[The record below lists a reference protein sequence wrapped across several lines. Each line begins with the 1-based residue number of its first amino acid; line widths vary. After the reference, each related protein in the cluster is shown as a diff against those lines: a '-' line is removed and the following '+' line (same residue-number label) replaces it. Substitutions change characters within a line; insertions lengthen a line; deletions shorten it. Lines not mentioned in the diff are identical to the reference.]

1 MRNFSLL
8 TRKETFWLNFGHITR
23 AGAEDPASDRLS
35 IPARF
40 RLEPS
45 WTRGRDSAQRY
56 KYRAGLEPGRGS
68 RNDVAST
75 STATCFPR
83 DLSCLFA
90 RRASHLSL
98 TLPRRAFDTLQ
109 PSFSMLADGSL
120 EEQKTARKGP
130 TLLTRST
137 DGVARHV
144 DG

>member
-1 MRNFSLL
+1 MRNCSLL
-8 TRKETFWLNFGHITR
+8 TKRETSWLNFGHVTR

-75 STATCFPR
+75 STIDGPTSFPAQPT
-83 DLSCLFA
+83 DLSSLLV
-90 RRASHLSL
+90 RRACDVHRICHSSGHSVGMAWPGSWAR
-98 TLPRRAFDTLQ
+98 LPPLKSDLPIAH
-109 PSFSMLADGSL
+109 
-120 EEQKTARKGP
+120 
-130 TLLTRST
+130 ST
-137 DGVARHV
+137 
-144 DG
+144 